1 MLNKKILKF
10 LDNGD
15 MFIQKTKFGVTI
27 YSIGENA
34 SKEYDK
40 EDGGGI
46 NPYALDSI
54 SFNLENDLGSAD
66 IKEFDSFLYNIKNIV
81 DDWNSGIKIRTYKSE
96 DSLLRIE
103 LEDWQKY
110 NPERLEEILKEY
122 GYVKEVKNDNPTL

>member
-1 MLNKKILKF
+1 MLNKKILKW

-15 MFIQKTKFGVTI
+15 MFIQKTKFGATI

-54 SFNLENDLGSAD
+54 SFNLEDELGSAD
-66 IKEFDSFLYNIKNIV
+66 IKEFDSFLYNIKNII
-81 DDWNSGIKIRTYKSE
+81 DDWSSGFKIRTYKSE
-96 DSLLRIE
+96 DSLLKIE
-103 LEDWQKY
+103 LEDWQRY
-110 NPERLEEILKEY
+110 SPEGLEEILKEF
-122 GYVKEVKNDNPTL
+122 GYIKDVKNDNPSL